1 MGLAPQKA
9 AADDAGHY
17 ISWVRKSAV
26 DPPSDSLDAPSQDW
40 YKFDDDKVTIVP
52 PEKIEMLYGGGEDS
66 VAYILLYR
74 AKSLS

>member
-1 MGLAPQKA
+1 MGSEMC
-9 AADDAGHY
+9 
-17 ISWVRKSAV
+17 IR
-26 DPPSDSLDAPSQDW
+26 DS
-40 YKFDDDKVTIVP
+40 DKVTIVP